1 MRPSSKRTYLDC
13 LDVDVLE
20 NDVDVRLA
28 GAGGSQQGGE
38 EGGEGGEDGLVTEDR
53 LRPAPTCTAA
63 NPDVSEHV
71 EVARTR

>member
-1 MRPSSKRTYLDC
+1 MRPSSKRAYLDC

-28 GAGGSQQGGE
+28 GAGGGQEGRE

-53 LRPAPTCTAA
+53 LTAGP
-63 NPDVSEHV
+63 NSHVSEHV